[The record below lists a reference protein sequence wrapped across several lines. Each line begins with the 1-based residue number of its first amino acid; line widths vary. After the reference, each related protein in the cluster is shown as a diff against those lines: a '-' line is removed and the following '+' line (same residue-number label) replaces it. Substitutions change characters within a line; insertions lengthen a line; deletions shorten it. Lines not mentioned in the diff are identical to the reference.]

1 MKETMKYIKLLI
13 IPIFISITFMACTS
27 KSQTDAIN
35 SGSKDI
41 SDLLRTL
48 IQKEKEINELNKT
61 LDDCKKNKSVK

>member
-1 MKETMKYIKLLI
+1 MKYIKILI

-27 KSQTDAIN
+27 KSQADVIN

-48 IQKEKEINELNKT
+48 IQKEKEINELNKK
-61 LDDCKKNKSVK
+61 LEDYEKDKSKK